1 MTINSQRCDIALPQG
16 TLLLRGQYKID
27 CPLSHGGFG
36 IAYLA
41 CDSLDRKVVIKE
53 CFPPDFCGRLDSEV
67 LAHSERHE
75 KEFLRILKQF
85 KREAQRLALL
95 EHPGIVRVHQVFEE
109 NGTAYMAM
117 DYAEGD
123 DLYFIYDCEPERL
136 TPSLLNQLLIEAL
149 EAVQYTHEKGIIHR
163 DLAPDNLILGDDQ
176 HVKLIDF
183 GSAYEDGSQQANK
196 YTKLLA
202 VKDGFSPYE
211 FYIDG
216 DAQDASSDLYSLGAT
231 MHYIITGAAPP
242 NSEKRLAAIA
252 GGDPDPYVPLASGNW
267 KLDQNFLAQIDRALA
282 VNQKD
287 RHRSANL
294 WLAEIRGTVEEV
306 EPEVEAAIIT
316 PDEAGQNIN
325 DTIAQLVSDTN
336 SRVTQG
342 LPKILRDEEEDAET
356 LQKEATEAACPVDI
370 FGNPI
375 KNVEAFLREQDKG
388 ARSRKREK
396 VPAYS
401 RDREEAP
408 IVKSTVRRMLTK
420 FRAGRRGSGSVV
432 IQN

>member
-1 MTINSQRCDIALPQG
+1 MTMNSQRCDIDLPQG
-16 TLLLRGQYKID
+16 MQLLRGQYTID
-27 CPLSHGGFG
+27 CALSHGGFG

-41 CDSLDRKVVIKE
+41 RDSLERKVVIKE
-53 CFPPDFCGRLDSEV
+53 CYPPDFCSRLDSEV

-75 KEFLRILKQF
+75 KEFHRILKQF

-95 EHPGIVRVHQVFEE
+95 DHPGIVRVHQVFEE

-136 TPSLLNQLLIEAL
+136 TPALLRQMLVEAL
-149 EAVQYTHEKGIIHR
+149 EAVQYTHEKGILHR
-163 DLAPDNLILGDDQ
+163 DLAPDNLILGDDN

-183 GSAYEDGSQQANK
+183 GSAYENSSQQKNK

-231 MHYIITGAAPP
+231 LHYVITGAAPP
-242 NSEKRLAAIA
+242 NSERRLAAIA
-252 GGDPDPYVPLASGNW
+252 GGDPDPYVPLASGDW
-267 KLDQNFLAQIDRALA
+267 KLDENFLTQIDKALA

-287 RHRSANL
+287 RHRSAEQ
-294 WLAEIRGTVEEV
+294 WLLELKDGAE
-306 EPEVEAAIIT
+306 EAAPAPAPVAAAHPAIN
-316 PDEAGQNIN
+316 QNIN

-336 SRVTQG
+336 SRLTQG
-342 LPKILRDEEEDAET
+342 LPKCLRDDEQDVEKTQEEAS
-356 LQKEATEAACPVDI
+356 KHACPVDI

-375 KNVEAFLREQDKG
+375 KDVEAFLKEQDKNKTT
-388 ARSRKREK
+388 RKREEAS
-396 VPAYS
+396 AYS
-401 RDREEAP
+401 TDRENTPLA
-408 IVKSTVRRMLTK
+408 KSTVRRMLTK

-432 IQN
+432 AQN